1 MSKLPDVSE
10 KEPKTLS
17 WPSNRRAEQ
26 EGRRGSL
33 VRHLGKIQQTLGHRE
48 GGSTGIGK
56 AQEDRERVG
65 QGFGIEPLR
74 QVRKSS
80 GARLA

>member
-1 MSKLPDVSE
+1 MSKLPDVSG
-10 KEPKTLS
+10 KEPRTLS
-17 WPSNRRAEQ
+17 WPSKAEQ

-33 VRHLGKIQQTLGHRE
+33 VRHLGKVQQSLGHRE

-56 AQEDRERVG
+56 AQEDREKVG

-80 GARLA
+80 GAGIA